1 VNNKQNDLEPEVRLL
16 SKSEVCDR
24 VGATFPTIWQWMR
37 DGKFP
42 RARSLVGRPVW
53 LESEIA
59 AFCLSLPERTY
70 LGDPGHSSP
79 PGTTGPKRFKGA
91 ANREKVSE

>member
-1 VNNKQNDLEPEVRLL
+1 MNNKQNDLEPEVRLL

-42 RARSLVGRPVW
+42 RAQFGRS
-53 LESEIA
+53 A
-59 AFCLSLPERTY
+59 CLAGERNRRLLPEPARAHI
-70 LGDPGHSSP
+70 P
-79 PGTTGPKRFKGA
+79 R
-91 ANREKVSE
+91 